1 MGRGLALAAVAA
13 PLAVAVA
20 GACGG
25 DEPLAWDGLAGRP
38 IPAGFDQWVPDALAA
53 VDGSSHHLL
62 IDTGAPLTLLDTDSI
77 GLATG
82 AHEVDLALGDLTFPD
97 LPVLAFD
104 VVTYG
109 QTRRPPLEGILGGD
123 VLTSFAL
130 SLDYQGGQIW
140 LEEAAGPLPDGA
152 EPSALAAP
160 LEIPAEVAGGGV
172 FTAPDGTRR
181 EVGATRFLVR
191 ASAEDLGPG
200 QSFWALVDTGASAVV
215 LSSQLVDILGDEGR
229 PRLDGVTVGTA
240 TGVVSA
246 YYTRLWSLRL
256 EGAAAG
262 DDGADLASV
271 PVLVLDEDDLFD
283 AASAEVGA
291 PVLAILGGTYLRWF
305 LTTMDF
311 PRRSMT
317 LRPYLAPDHI
327 DPAEFAGVGFT
338 MARSAGQW
346 RVDRVI
352 PGTDAEDEGLAS
364 GDPVLAL
371 DGTPTATL
379 DAAEVD
385 AILAAPALGEELP
398 VAIERAGEMV
408 EILVSVEDLLPEFE
422 APR

>member
-1 MGRGLALAAVAA
+1 MGRWLALALV
-13 PLAVAVA
+13 LA

-25 DEPLAWDGLAGRP
+25 DQPLVWDGPPGRP
-38 IPAGFDQWVPDALAA
+38 IPAGFDQWVPDALAG
-53 VDGSSHHLL
+53 VDGSDHHLL
-62 IDTGAPLTLLDTDSI
+62 IDTGAPLTLLDTDSVD
-77 GLATG
+77 LATG
-82 AHEVDLALGDLTFPD
+82 AHEVDLALGDLAFPD

-104 VVTYG
+104 VVSYG
-109 QTRRPPLEGILGGD
+109 QTRRPPLEGIVGGD

-140 LEEAAGPLPDGA
+140 LEEAGGPLPDGA
-152 EPSALAAP
+152 APDAVAAP
-160 LEIPAEVAGGGV
+160 IAIPAEVAGGGV

-191 ASAEDLGPG
+191 ASAEDLGPD

-215 LSSQLVDILGDEGR
+215 LSSQLVDILGDDGR

-262 DDGADLASV
+262 DDGADLGSV
-271 PVLVLDEDDLFD
+271 PVLVLEGDDLFD

-311 PRRSMT
+311 PQRSMT

-338 MARSAGQW
+338 IARVSGQW
-346 RVDRVI
+346 RVERVL
-352 PGTDAEDEGLAS
+352 PGTDAEAEGLAT
-364 GDPVLAL
+364 GDAVLAL
-371 DGTPTATL
+371 DGVATAGL
-379 DAAEVD
+379 DPSEVD
-385 AILAAPALGEELP
+385 AILTAPSLGEELP
-398 VAIERAGEMV
+398 VVIERAGDMV